1 MIKLPFFNKKQ
12 RSKKIFDVFYNQN
25 LKVISQPKKIES
37 SDILFVNTIPNTNQY
52 ENIPV
57 VKDDEIKNVD
67 CNVQHITNNE
77 KLLDTINNI
86 SCNENI
92 MNEKPL
98 NKINVEVDKTK
109 EFNNNIVENMPLESI
124 KEKQASIKII
134 DKVKKRKSEK
144 IKNNIFKKF
153 KT

>member
-1 MIKLPFFNKKQ
+1 M
-12 RSKKIFDVFYNQN
+12 
-25 LKVISQPKKIES
+25 
-37 SDILFVNTIPNTNQY
+37 FVNTIPNTNQY